1 VRVGLAL
8 AVALVISWRLRG
20 TLGLPGPDPS
30 SFICF

>member
-1 VRVGLAL
+1 
-8 AVALVISWRLRG
+8 VALVISWRLRG